1 MTARPPILFLLFAV
15 ACETE
20 TVNSGEQLHPT
31 EQNAPPSDAIA
42 LTSDSVPPG
51 LARDR
56 RELWLGARERLM
68 RARTIAHFG
77 SEDEGPELFGK
88 VKDARVDQEGRLVVL
103 DEQTSEVRVFA
114 PDGTYLHGFGKFGD
128 GPLEMRQTRGLELLG
143 PNRLAVYYTLGKA
156 KVFARTAGQW
166 QLESIVTLPVTV
178 EDNCTFP
185 DRIFLHGIILRP
197 RGDPTLFYEMGQLGD
212 TAPARY
218 GRGYQDDLWM
228 VRDILSFGE
237 IACVPALSQVVFAFQ
252 LLPLVRSYSAETG
265 DVLWSAYVEDY
276 IQRRLVEVPEQG
288 ALRNYHGL
296 PNDLLATALTMP
308 SGHVVLQYRRH
319 GDQLRIEAVRT
330 YLLDPETGHGSL
342 ISDELPEIESFYEGG
357 YVALFED
364 PYPRIEVRA
373 FPASKASGRGS

>member
-1 MTARPPILFLLFAV
+1 M
-15 ACETE
+15 
-20 TVNSGEQLHPT
+20 
-31 EQNAPPSDAIA
+31 
-42 LTSDSVPPG
+42 
-51 LARDR
+51 
-56 RELWLGARERLM
+56 
-68 RARTIAHFG
+68 
-77 SEDEGPELFGK
+77 
-88 VKDARVDQEGRLVVL
+88 
-103 DEQTSEVRVFA
+103 
-114 PDGTYLHGFGKFGD
+114 
-128 GPLEMRQTRGLELLG
+128 
-143 PNRLAVYYTLGKA
+143 
-156 KVFARTAGQW
+156 
-166 QLESIVTLPVTV
+166 TLPVTV

-212 TAPARY
+212 TASARY
-218 GRGYQDDLWM
+218 GRGYQDDLWL

-237 IACVPALSQVVFAFQ
+237 IACVPGLSQVVFAFQ

-319 GDQLRIEAVRT
+319 GDQLLIEAVRT

-364 PYPRIEVRA
+364 PYPRIELRA
-373 FPASKASGRGS
+373 FQTG

>member
-1 MTARPPILFLLFAV
+1 MIR
-15 ACETE
+15 
-20 TVNSGEQLHPT
+20 
-31 EQNAPPSDAIA
+31 
-42 LTSDSVPPG
+42 
-51 LARDR
+51 
-56 RELWLGARERLM
+56 
-68 RARTIAHFG
+68 G
-77 SEDEGPELFGK
+77 S
-88 VKDARVDQEGRLVVL
+88 R
-103 DEQTSEVRVFA
+103 SC
-114 PDGTYLHGFGKFGD
+114 GTPWSAG
-128 GPLEMRQTRGLELLG
+128 TRGG
-143 PNRLAVYYTLGKA
+143 SRRRWTRIRSSRP
-156 KVFARTAGQW
+156 
-166 QLESIVTLPVTV
+166 LESIVTLPVTV

-212 TAPARY
+212 TASARY
-218 GRGYQDDLWM
+218 GRGYQDDLWL

-237 IACVPALSQVVFAFQ
+237 IACVPGLSQVVFAFQ

-319 GDQLRIEAVRT
+319 GDQLLIEAVRT

-364 PYPRIEVRA
+364 PYPRIELRA
-373 FPASKASGRGS
+373 FQTG